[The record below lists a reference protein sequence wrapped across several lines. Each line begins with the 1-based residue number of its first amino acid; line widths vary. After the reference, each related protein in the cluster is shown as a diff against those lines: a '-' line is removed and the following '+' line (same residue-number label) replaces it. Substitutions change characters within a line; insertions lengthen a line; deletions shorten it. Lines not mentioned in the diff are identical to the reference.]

1 MNTPQRPVSVT
12 ILACTYL
19 VVGAVDSAGQSF
31 DHTVSV
37 F

>member
-1 MNTPQRPVSVT
+1 MNTPRRPVSVT
-12 ILACTYL
+12 IRACMYL
-19 VVGAVDSAGQSF
+19 VVGAVDSAGQSL